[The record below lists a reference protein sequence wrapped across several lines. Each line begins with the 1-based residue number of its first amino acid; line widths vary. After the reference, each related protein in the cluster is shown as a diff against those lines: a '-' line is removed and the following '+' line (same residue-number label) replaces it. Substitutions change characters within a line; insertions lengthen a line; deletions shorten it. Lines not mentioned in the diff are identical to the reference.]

1 MQVVFLDIKME
12 EFTKEEIEDN
22 AREYFESD
30 NVRYTDGELWVD
42 DMMVVIQEEL
52 DEFFAHMGAIKDM
65 CGAV

>member
-1 MQVVFLDIKME
+1 ME

-52 DEFFAHMGAIKDM
+52 DDFVTHMGAIKDM